1 MSSLIEIGKKYP
13 SSKNRFGFIQIY
25 EKYFERIKRM
35 LHDIVFKKDVTSLK
49 KEMNIFDK
57 YRKYT

>member
-25 EKYFERIKRM
+25 EKYFERIK
-35 LHDIVFKKDVTSLK
+35 ITK
-49 KEMNIFDK
+49 
-57 YRKYT
+57 